1 MKNILNRLYE
11 NHSLIFKLVIY
22 LTSIV
27 AIVYFFPRGGQ
38 FKYQFQKGKVWYYDN
53 FYAPFDFAIKK
64 SKNEIEVEKKQ
75 LLDNQIFFCNL
86 LDSIPN
92 NAYEKLN
99 QFIQLQLN
107 NTNLNTN
114 VVRQNADVSRKII
127 TDLYDRGIIN
137 HELIEKKNIDITDFR
152 IKILQGNTNVTLSY
166 QNFFTPHTKLNFIT
180 RSFQNQA
187 DNTDATR
194 WIAFLDKITHP
205 NIVYNEGYTQRYL
218 NYQLQNITQNK
229 DFIYKGTKIIS
240 KGDIIEDEHFAK
252 LTSINEQ
259 YDILTWNKSNFY
271 WLIASYVILVAV
283 VLLMLLLF
291 INKYRPDVGVN
302 NSKLSFLFSN
312 IFLFVLITTLVLKFD
327 SKYLYVVPYALLP
340 LIIKAFLDPRL
351 GLFTHVLTIL
361 LLGFIVPNSFE
372 FIFIQIIAGI
382 VTILTVSE
390 LYKRANLFLSVLK
403 IMLVYVLIYVAFSIT
418 HEGNLNNIEVNN
430 IYMLLLN
437 GLLTATL
444 IVPMIF
450 FYESFFG
457 LVSDET
463 LREFSDTNHKLL
475 KELNEKAPG
484 TFQHSMQVANLAEEA
499 AKEIN
504 ANALL
509 VRTGAMYHDIGKIYN
524 PMYFVENQSTGVNPH
539 TELDP
544 EESAQII
551 IDHVNLGIEL
561 AKKNKLPDR
570 VIDFIRTHH
579 GTNLVYYF
587 YKKEEEYNPN
597 ATDINKFRYPGP
609 IPFSKETA
617 IVMICDATE
626 AASKSLKEPTAKYI
640 DMFVDKIVKSQMDN
654 GQFQNAD
661 ITFKEIEKVKKVV
674 KKKLKNIY
682 HIRIEYPE

>member
-1 MKNILNRLYE
+1 MKDFLNRLYE
-11 NHSLIFKLVIY
+11 NHSLIFKMIIFLV
-22 LTSIV
+22 SII
-27 AIVYFFPRGGQ
+27 AIVYIFPRGGQ
-38 FKYQFQKGKVWYYDN
+38 FKYQFQKGKIWYNDDL
-53 FYAPFDFAIKK
+53 YAPFDVAIKK
-64 SKNEIEVEKKQ
+64 SKEEINSEKNEIHQHKILYYNRIDSVSHNVVSKFIAFKNSFSSATTSTE
-75 LLDNQIFFCNL
+75 NQIYFDL
-86 LDSIPN
+86 GLQIIDSLYATGILDETHAVNSQN
-92 NAYEKLN
+92 NNQGEALIKILN
-99 QFIQLQLN
+99 GNEQVLSTYRQFYTVKQKKQFIQ
-107 NTNLNTN
+107 
-114 VVRQNADVSRKII
+114 NA
-127 TDLYDRGIIN
+127 
-137 HELIEKKNIDITDFR
+137 F
-152 IKILQGNTNVTLSY
+152 
-166 QNFFTPHTKLNFIT
+166 
-180 RSFQNQA
+180 RSFTDEQLK
-187 DNTDATR
+187 NT
-194 WIAFLDKITHP
+194 WINALNRFTVP
-205 NIVYNEGYTQRYL
+205 NLVFNEALTKARFEEQMLHISPY
-218 NYQLQNITQNK
+218 K
-229 DFIYKGTKIIS
+229 DLIPKGTKIIS
-240 KGDIIEDEHFAK
+240 KGDVIENQQFNL

-259 YDILTWNKSNFY
+259 YDQLTWNNANQ
-271 WLIASYVILVAV
+271 WWILASYLVLVAM

-302 NSKLSFLFSN
+302 TSKVAFIFTN
-312 IFLFVLITTLVLKFD
+312 IFLFVLVTVLVLQID
-327 SKYLYVVPYALLP
+327 SKYLYVIPFVLLP
-340 LIIKAFLDPRL
+340 LIIKAFLDPRV

-372 FIFIQIIAGI
+372 FLYIQIIAGI
-382 VTILTVSE
+382 VTILTISE

-403 IMLVYVLIYVAFSIT
+403 ITVVYIVTYIAFSIT
-418 HEGNLNNIEVNN
+418 HEGNLSQINVSN

-450 FYESFFG
+450 LYERFFG

-463 LREFSDTNHKLL
+463 LREFSDTNHKMLR
-475 KELNEKAPG
+475 ELNEKAPG

-509 VRTGAMYHDIGKIYN
+509 VRTGAMYHDIGKIFN

-570 VIDFIRTHH
+570 LIDFIRTHH

-587 YKKEEEYNPN
+587 YKKESEYNPE
-597 ATDINKFRYPGP
+597 ATDVNKFRYPGP

-626 AASKSLKEPTAKYI
+626 AAAKSLKEPTAKYI
-640 DMFVDKIVKSQMDN
+640 DIFVDKIVKSQMDN
-654 GQFQNAD
+654 GQFLNAD

>member
-1 MKNILNRLYE
+1 MKDFLNRLYE
-11 NHSLIFKLVIY
+11 NHSLIFKMIIFLV
-22 LTSIV
+22 SII
-27 AIVYFFPRGGQ
+27 AIVYIFPRGGQ
-38 FKYQFQKGKVWYYDN
+38 FKYQFQKGKIWYNDDL
-53 FYAPFDFAIKK
+53 YAPFDVAIKK
-64 SKNEIEVEKKQ
+64 SKEEINSEKNEIHQHKILYYNRIDSVSRNVVSKFIAFKNSFSSAATSTENQIYFDLGLQIIDSLYATGILDETHAVNSQNNNQGEALIKILNGNEQVLSTYRQFYTVEKK
-75 LLDNQIFFCNL
+75 
-86 LDSIPN
+86 
-92 NAYEKLN
+92 K
-99 QFIQLQLN
+99 QFIQ
-107 NTNLNTN
+107 
-114 VVRQNADVSRKII
+114 NA
-127 TDLYDRGIIN
+127 Y
-137 HELIEKKNIDITDFR
+137 
-152 IKILQGNTNVTLSY
+152 
-166 QNFFTPHTKLNFIT
+166 
-180 RSFQNQA
+180 RSFTDEQLK
-187 DNTDATR
+187 NT
-194 WIAFLDKITHP
+194 WINALNRFTVP
-205 NIVYNEGYTQRYL
+205 NLVFNEALTKARFEEQMLHISPY
-218 NYQLQNITQNK
+218 K
-229 DFIYKGTKIIS
+229 DLIPKGTKIIS
-240 KGDIIEDEHFAK
+240 KGEVIENQQFNL

-259 YDILTWNKSNFY
+259 YDQLTWNNANQ
-271 WLIASYVILVAV
+271 WWILASYLVLVAM

-302 NSKLSFLFSN
+302 TSKVAFIFTN
-312 IFLFVLITTLVLKFD
+312 IFLFVLVTVLVLQID
-327 SKYLYVVPYALLP
+327 SKYLYVIPFVLLP
-340 LIIKAFLDPRL
+340 LIIKAFLDPRV

-372 FIFIQIIAGI
+372 FLYIQIIAGI
-382 VTILTVSE
+382 VTILTISE

-403 IMLVYVLIYVAFSIT
+403 ITVVYIVTYIAFSIT
-418 HEGNLNNIEVNN
+418 HEGNLSQINVSN

-450 FYESFFG
+450 LYERFFG

-463 LREFSDTNHKLL
+463 LREFSDTNHKMLR
-475 KELNEKAPG
+475 ELNEKAPG

-509 VRTGAMYHDIGKIYN
+509 VRTGAMYHDIGKIFN

-570 VIDFIRTHH
+570 LIDFIRTHH

-587 YKKEEEYNPN
+587 YKKESEYNPE
-597 ATDINKFRYPGP
+597 ATDVNKFRYPGP

-626 AASKSLKEPTAKYI
+626 AAAKSLKEPTAKYI
-640 DMFVDKIVKSQMDN
+640 DIFVDKIVKSQMDN
-654 GQFQNAD
+654 GQFLNAD